1 MRTNNQISR
10 VNPQTRVN
18 TPGRG
23 GDKAQVGGDTG
34 GASETEEA
42 DTS

>member
-10 VNPQTRVN
+10 INPQTQVN
-18 TPGRG
+18 TPGRDR
-23 GDKAQVGGDTG
+23 DKAQVGGDTG
-34 GASETEEA
+34 GGSETEEA